1 MTITDRQ
8 QLAYIAGQAA
18 DARLNLELE
27 TEGMVLN
34 IGPQHPAT
42 HGTLRVI
49 VRLDGEQVVAAE
61 PVMGYMHR
69 GYEKLTEVR
78 TYPQVTT
85 LINRI
90 DWLGSFANEV
100 PFILAAEK
108 LMEVEAPPRAQW
120 IRTILFELSRIA
132 NITLFLGDMAAQ
144 LGALTPVFYAF
155 RDREYILNQI
165 EAVTGGRF
173 HPNFDRIGG
182 LKDDLPKGWGE
193 ETKGALRKL
202 SEFCDIMENLVLG
215 NEIFAARTR
224 GIGVIPADVAQ
235 AYGLSGANLRA
246 SGVDFDLRRDN
257 PVGLVYDKV
266 DWKVWTHPD
275 GDSFARYWVR
285 LQETREAIAIVEKL
299 LDGIPA
305 GPVMAKVPRIIKVPA
320 GEAWVETEN
329 PLGAMGYYIV
339 SKGDLTPFRVKIRSA
354 SFNNVGA
361 ARRLRPRRDHHPRQ
375 PVLHPWGYRPM
386 ILGVELAYWQVTILK
401 IVLGM
406 TAVLLPAGTL
416 VYAYLFKAVSF
427 MQSRL
432 GPMEA
437 GPYGSMQL
445 LAEVGKFLQKE
456 DIVPTKADRLL
467 FKLAPYVVLVSTFLL
482 VLVVPFSV
490 DDTFLNLDTGIYF
503 AMAVSSVSVIG
514 ILMAGWASANKY
526 SLMGGIRAAGQLIA
540 YELPM
545 ILAIVGVVIQAGTLN
560 MNGIVSAQWHGE
572 IFGWGGIGNPYIV
585 IGPLV
590 MMGKMMIVA
599 FLVVWARFSFPRF
612 REDQLQRLAWKFL
625 IPISLINIAA
635 TAVLKVVF

>member
-1 MTITDRQ
+1 
-8 QLAYIAGQAA
+8 
-18 DARLNLELE
+18 
-27 TEGMVLN
+27 
-34 IGPQHPAT
+34 
-42 HGTLRVI
+42 
-49 VRLDGEQVVAAE
+49 
-61 PVMGYMHR
+61 
-69 GYEKLTEVR
+69 
-78 TYPQVTT
+78 
-85 LINRI
+85 
-90 DWLGSFANEV
+90 
-100 PFILAAEK
+100 
-108 LMEVEAPPRAQW
+108 
-120 IRTILFELSRIA
+120 
-132 NITLFLGDMAAQ
+132 
-144 LGALTPVFYAF
+144 
-155 RDREYILNQI
+155 
-165 EAVTGGRF
+165 
-173 HPNFDRIGG
+173 
-182 LKDDLPKGWGE
+182 
-193 ETKGALRKL
+193 
-202 SEFCDIMENLVLG
+202 
-215 NEIFAARTR
+215 
-224 GIGVIPADVAQ
+224 
-235 AYGLSGANLRA
+235 
-246 SGVDFDLRRDN
+246 
-257 PVGLVYDKV
+257 
-266 DWKVWTHPD
+266 
-275 GDSFARYWVR
+275 
-285 LQETREAIAIVEKL
+285 
-299 LDGIPA
+299 
-305 GPVMAKVPRIIKVPA
+305 
-320 GEAWVETEN
+320 
-329 PLGAMGYYIV
+329 
-339 SKGDLTPFRVKIRSA
+339 
-354 SFNNVGA
+354 
-361 ARRLRPRRDHHPRQ
+361 
-375 PVLHPWGYRPM
+375 M

-401 IVLGM
+401 IVLGL

-456 DIVPTKADRLL
+456 DVVPTKADRLL
-467 FKLAPYVVLVSTFLL
+467 FKLAPFVVLVSTFLL

-572 IFGWGGIGNPYIV
+572 IFGWGGIGNPYILTQFVGFFIFLIAVQAELTQTPFDMPIAESELVAGYLTEYSGLRFLLFFIGEFATMGIFSLIASVLFLGGWTIPWFLDFDSNAYNV